1 MPTTFPE
8 STKVALSQSA
18 RKQRALR
25 GVLNGAVGVVAA
37 LALIPFVYLLVRV
50 SQKPVGEIAQL
61 LIRTKTLEVLATTSA
76 LVLCVV
82 VTTVV
87 MGVLMASGLHF
98 VRLPFR
104 GLLLIPT
111 VLPLA
116 IPSYVF
122 TYTWVALIPGFSG
135 FFAAAFI
142 LSITTLPYVILATL
156 SGLRTVDSSQIE
168 VARSLGLTLPQIFRR
183 VVFPQVKGHISAGA
197 LLAALYTI
205 SDFGAVSLLNVET
218 LTVTIQ
224 NMYRASYD
232 RSAAAVISFV
242 LIAFSTIVV
251 LADERIKRQTP
262 DSNVVKAYSTKNTLI
277 SSTWLRITIIAT
289 VGLYAINAVLIPFY
303 VLISRFLGNQVAI
316 NWGDLITASISTI
329 SVAALGAFIALV
341 LSAPIGIILSGSS
354 TRVGRTAQRII
365 TIGHGLPGVVVG
377 LAIVSIGSKLGALYQ
392 TTFLL
397 AFAYALLFLAKSVAS
412 MNSSLSRVP
421 SSVKDVAST
430 LGMNQW
436 NVIKKVV
443 APIAAPGIGLG
454 TILVFLTAMKEL
466 PATLMLR
473 PTGFETLATQIWS
486 AASINR
492 FNEAAP
498 YALILV
504 LIAALPTFLLSRPDK
519 EDRTF
524 IQETINGIQRGG
536 GEK

>member
-8 STKVALSQSA
+8 TTPVALTQSA
-18 RKQRALR
+18 RKQRAVR
-25 GVLNGAVGVVAA
+25 GVLNGAVGIVAA
-37 LALIPFVYLLVRV
+37 LALIPIGYLLVRA
-50 SQKPVGEIAQL
+50 SQKPLGETAQL
-61 LIRTKTLEVLATTSA
+61 LLRPKTLEVLATTSA
-76 LVLCVV
+76 LVAGVV
-82 VTTVV
+82 FTTVV
-87 MGVLMASGLHF
+87 MGVAMATGLHF

-104 GLLLIPT
+104 RLLIIPA

-122 TYTWVALIPGFSG
+122 TYTWIALIPEFSG
-135 FFAAAFI
+135 FFAAGFI

-156 SGLRTVDSSQIE
+156 SGLRTVDTSQIE
-168 VARSLGLTLPQIFRR
+168 VARSLGLTPVQTFRR

-224 NMYRASYD
+224 NMYKASYD

-242 LIAFSTIVV
+242 LIAFSTLVV
-251 LADERIKRQTP
+251 LADERVKKQTP
-262 DSNVVKAYSTKNTLI
+262 DGNAIKAYSAKNSLI
-277 SSTWLRITIIAT
+277 NNTWIRLAVIGSIA
-289 VGLYAINAVLIPFY
+289 LYAFNAVVIPFY
-303 VLISRFLGNQVAI
+303 VLISRFLSNQVAI
-316 NWGDLITASISTI
+316 DWAELLTAAISTI
-329 SVAALGAFIALV
+329 SVAALGALIALV
-341 LSAPIGIILSGSS
+341 MSAPLGIVLSGPS
-354 TRVGRTAQRII
+354 TRVGAIAQRII
-365 TIGHGLPGVVVG
+365 TVGHGLPGVVVG
-377 LAIVSIGSKLGALYQ
+377 LAVVSIGSKLGALYQ

-412 MNSSLSRVP
+412 MSSSLSRVP
-421 SSVKDVAST
+421 NSVKDVAST

-436 NVIKKVV
+436 MVIKRVV

-473 PTGFETLATQIWS
+473 PTGFDTLATQIWS

-504 LIAALPTFLLSRPDK
+504 LIAALPTFLISRPDK
-519 EDRTF
+519 ADRSF
-524 IQETINGIQRGG
+524 IQESIGAD
-536 GEK
+536 K

>member
-1 MPTTFPE
+1 MPSTFPD
-8 STKVALSQSA
+8 STRVALSESA

-25 GVLNGAVGVVAA
+25 GVLSSAVGIVAA
-37 LALIPFVYLLVRV
+37 LALIPFIYLLVRA

-61 LIRTKTLEVLATTSA
+61 LIRPKTLEVLATTSA
-76 LVLCVV
+76 LVLSVV
-82 VTTVV
+82 ITTVV

-277 SSTWLRITIIAT
+277 SSTT
-289 VGLYAINAVLIPFY
+289 P
-303 VLISRFLGNQVAI
+303 
-316 NWGDLITASISTI
+316 
-329 SVAALGAFIALV
+329 
-341 LSAPIGIILSGSS
+341 
-354 TRVGRTAQRII
+354 TRVGRAAQRII

-504 LIAALPTFLLSRPDK
+504 LIAALPTFLISRPDK
-519 EDRTF
+519 VDRAF
-524 IQETINGIQRGG
+524 IHENIG

>member
-1 MPTTFPE
+1 M
-8 STKVALSQSA
+8 
-18 RKQRALR
+18 
-25 GVLNGAVGVVAA
+25 
-37 LALIPFVYLLVRV
+37 
-50 SQKPVGEIAQL
+50 
-61 LIRTKTLEVLATTSA
+61 
-76 LVLCVV
+76 
-82 VTTVV
+82 
-87 MGVLMASGLHF
+87 
-98 VRLPFR
+98 
-104 GLLLIPT
+104 
-111 VLPLA
+111 
-116 IPSYVF
+116 
-122 TYTWVALIPGFSG
+122 
-135 FFAAAFI
+135 
-142 LSITTLPYVILATL
+142 
-156 SGLRTVDSSQIE
+156 
-168 VARSLGLTLPQIFRR
+168 
-183 VVFPQVKGHISAGA
+183 HISAGA

-262 DSNVVKAYSTKNTLI
+262 DSSVVKAYSTKNTLI
-277 SSTWLRITIIAT
+277 SSTWLRVTVIAT
-289 VGLYAINAVLIPFY
+289 VALYALNAVLIPFY
-303 VLISRFLGNQVAI
+303 VLITRFFSNRVAI
-316 NWGDLITASISTI
+316 DWADLLTASISTI
-329 SVAALGAFIALV
+329 SVAALGALIALV
-341 LSAPIGIILSGSS
+341 LSAPLGIILSGTP
-354 TRVGRTAQRII
+354 TRVGKAAQRII

-504 LIAALPTFLLSRPDK
+504 LIAALPTFLISRPDK
-519 EDRTF
+519 AERAF
-524 IQETINGIQRGG
+524 IHENIG

>member
-1 MPTTFPE
+1 
-8 STKVALSQSA
+8 
-18 RKQRALR
+18 
-25 GVLNGAVGVVAA
+25 
-37 LALIPFVYLLVRV
+37 
-50 SQKPVGEIAQL
+50 
-61 LIRTKTLEVLATTSA
+61 
-76 LVLCVV
+76 
-82 VTTVV
+82 
-87 MGVLMASGLHF
+87 

-104 GLLLIPT
+104 RLLIIPA

-122 TYTWVALIPGFSG
+122 TYTWIALIPEFSG
-135 FFAAAFI
+135 FLAAGFI

-168 VARSLGLTLPQIFRR
+168 VARSLGLTPVQTFRR

-242 LIAFSTIVV
+242 LIAFSTVVV
-251 LADERIKRQTP
+251 LADEKVKKQTP
-262 DSNVVKAYSTKNTLI
+262 NSTVIKVYSTKNTLI
-277 SSTWLRITIIAT
+277 NNTWMRFVVIAT
-289 VGLYAINAVLIPFY
+289 VAIYALNAVLIPFY
-303 VLISRFLGNQVAI
+303 VLISRFLSNQVAI
-316 NWGDLITASISTI
+316 KWGELLSASISTI
-329 SVAALGAFIALV
+329 SVAALGALIALV
-341 LSAPIGIILSGSS
+341 LSAPLGTLLSGGS
-354 TRVGRTAQRII
+354 TRVGTIAQRII

-377 LAIVSIGSKLGALYQ
+377 LAIVSIGSKLGAVYQ

-421 SSVKDVAST
+421 TSAKDVAST

-436 NVIKKVV
+436 MVIKKVV
-443 APIAAPGIGLG
+443 APISAPGIGLG
-454 TILVFLTAMKEL
+454 TVLVFLTAMKEL

-473 PTGFETLATQIWS
+473 PTGFDTLATQIWS

-519 EDRTF
+519 ADRTF
-524 IQETINGIQRGG
+524 ITENLG

>member
-8 STKVALSQSA
+8 STRVALSHSA
-18 RKQRALR
+18 RKQRTGR
-25 GVLNGAVGVVAA
+25 GVLSGAVGLVAA
-37 LALIPFVYLLVRV
+37 LALIPFVYLLIRA
-50 SQKPVGEIAQL
+50 SQKPVGEIAAL
-61 LIRTKTLEVLATTSA
+61 LIRPKTLEDLATTTA
-76 LVLCVV
+76 LVICVV
-82 VTTVV
+82 VTTVF
-87 MGVLMASGLHF
+87 MGVLIAAGLHF
-98 VRLPFR
+98 VRLPLR
-104 GLLLIPT
+104 RLLVIPA

-122 TYTWVALIPGFSG
+122 TYTWIALIPGFSG

-156 SGLRTVDSSQIE
+156 SGLRTVDTSQIE
-168 VARSLGLTLPQIFRR
+168 VARSLGLTPAQTFKR
-183 VVFPQVKGHISAGA
+183 VVFPQVKSHISAGA

-224 NMYRASYD
+224 NMYKASYD

-242 LIAFSTIVV
+242 LIAFSTVVV
-251 LADERIKRQTP
+251 LADEKIKRQTP
-262 DSNVVKAYSTKNTLI
+262 DSNVVKVYSTKNTLMK
-277 SSTWLRITIIAT
+277 SNWLSLAVIAT
-289 VGLYAINAVLIPFY
+289 VGLYALNAVLIPFY
-303 VLISRFLGNQVAI
+303 VLISRFFGNQVAI
-316 NWGDLITASISTI
+316 NWGDLLTASISTI
-329 SVAALGAFIALV
+329 SVAALGALIALI
-341 LSAPIGIILSGSS
+341 LSAPLGIILSGRAS
-354 TRVGRTAQRII
+354 RVGRTAQRII

-392 TTFLL
+392 TSFLL

-421 SSVKDVAST
+421 TSVKDVAST

-436 NVIKKVV
+436 MVLQKVV

-486 AASINR
+486 ATSINR

-504 LIAALPTFLLSRPDK
+504 LIATLPTFLISRPDK
-519 EDRTF
+519 ADRVF
-524 IQETINGIQRGG
+524 IHESTKQEAIGG
-536 GEK
+536 DK

>member
-1 MPTTFPE
+1 MPTTFPD
-8 STKVALSQSA
+8 STRVALSQGA
-18 RKQRALR
+18 RNQRAVR
-25 GVLNGAVGVVAA
+25 SVLNGAVGVVAA
-37 LALIPFVYLLVRV
+37 LALIPFVYLLVRA

-61 LIRTKTLEVLATTSA
+61 LLRPKTLEVLATTSA
-76 LVLCVV
+76 LVAGVV

-87 MGVLMASGLHF
+87 FGVAMATGLHF

-104 GLLLIPT
+104 RLLIIPA

-122 TYTWVALIPGFSG
+122 TYTWIALVPGFSG
-135 FFAAAFI
+135 FLAAGFI

-156 SGLRTVDSSQIE
+156 AGLRSVDTSQIE

-224 NMYRASYD
+224 NMYKAAYD
-232 RSAAAVISFV
+232 RSAAAVISIV
-242 LIAFSTIVV
+242 LVAFSTIVV
-251 LADERIKRQTP
+251 VVDERIKRQGS
-262 DSNVVKAYSTKNTLI
+262 DNKLVKVYSAKNTLVNNA
-277 SSTWLRITIIAT
+277 WLGLAVIASIA
-289 VGLYAINAVLIPFY
+289 LYAVNAVVIPFY
-303 VLISRFLGNQVAI
+303 VLITRFLGNQVAI
-316 NWGDLITASISTI
+316 NWVDLLTASISTI
-329 SVAALGAFIALV
+329 SVAALGALIALV
-341 LSAPIGIILSGSS
+341 LSAPLGIIVSGTPS
-354 TRVGRTAQRII
+354 RVGTAAQRII

-377 LAIVSIGSKLGALYQ
+377 LAMVSVGSKLGALYQ

-412 MNSSLSRVP
+412 MSSSLSRVP

-486 AASINR
+486 AASVNR

-504 LIAALPTFLLSRPDK
+504 LIAALPTFLISRPDK

-524 IQETINGIQRGG
+524 IQENNLG

>member
-1 MPTTFPE
+1 
-8 STKVALSQSA
+8 
-18 RKQRALR
+18 
-25 GVLNGAVGVVAA
+25 
-37 LALIPFVYLLVRV
+37 
-50 SQKPVGEIAQL
+50 
-61 LIRTKTLEVLATTSA
+61 
-76 LVLCVV
+76 
-82 VTTVV
+82 
-87 MGVLMASGLHF
+87 
-98 VRLPFR
+98 
-104 GLLLIPT
+104 
-111 VLPLA
+111 
-116 IPSYVF
+116 
-122 TYTWVALIPGFSG
+122 
-135 FFAAAFI
+135 
-142 LSITTLPYVILATL
+142 
-156 SGLRTVDSSQIE
+156 
-168 VARSLGLTLPQIFRR
+168 
-183 VVFPQVKGHISAGA
+183 
-197 LLAALYTI
+197 
-205 SDFGAVSLLNVET
+205 
-218 LTVTIQ
+218 
-224 NMYRASYD
+224 
-232 RSAAAVISFV
+232 
-242 LIAFSTIVV
+242 
-251 LADERIKRQTP
+251 
-262 DSNVVKAYSTKNTLI
+262 VVKAYSTKNTLI

-289 VGLYAINAVLIPFY
+289 VGLYALNAVLIPFY

-329 SVAALGAFIALV
+329 SVAALGAVIALV

-354 TRVGRTAQRII
+354 TRVGRIAQRII

-504 LIAALPTFLLSRPDK
+504 LIAALPTFLISRPDK
-519 EDRTF
+519 ADRAF
-524 IQETINGIQRGG
+524 IHDNIG

>member
-1 MPTTFPE
+1 MSTTIPD
-8 STKVALSQSA
+8 STKVALTKGA
-18 RKQRALR
+18 RNQRTLR
-25 GVLNGAVGVVAA
+25 GVLNGAVGIVAV
-37 LALIPFVYLLVRV
+37 LALIPIGYLLVRA
-50 SQKPVGEIAQL
+50 SQKPIGETAQL
-61 LIRTKTLEVLATTSA
+61 LLRPKTLEVLATTSA
-76 LVLCVV
+76 LVAGVV
-82 VTTVV
+82 FTTVV
-87 MGVLMASGLHF
+87 MGVAMATGLHF

-104 GLLLIPT
+104 RLLIIPA

-122 TYTWVALIPGFSG
+122 TYTWIALIPQFSG
-135 FFAAAFI
+135 FFAAGFI

-156 SGLRTVDSSQIE
+156 SGLRTVDTSQIE
-168 VARSLGLTLPQIFRR
+168 VARSLGLTPVQTFRR

-224 NMYRASYD
+224 NMYKASYD

-242 LIAFSTIVV
+242 LIAFSTLVV
-251 LADERIKRQTP
+251 LTDERIKKQTP
-262 DSNVVKAYSTKNTLI
+262 DGNAIKAYSAKNTLI
-277 SSTWLRITIIAT
+277 NNGWLKASVIGAIA
-289 VGLYAINAVLIPFY
+289 LYAFNAVVIPFY
-303 VLISRFLGNQVAI
+303 VLISRFLSNQVAI
-316 NWGDLITASISTI
+316 DWVDLFTAAISTV
-329 SVAALGAFIALV
+329 SVAALGALIALV
-341 LSAPIGIILSGSS
+341 MSAPLGIVLSGPS
-354 TRVGRTAQRII
+354 TRVGSIAQRII
-365 TIGHGLPGVVVG
+365 TVGHGLPGVVVG
-377 LAIVSIGSKLGALYQ
+377 LAVVSIGSKLGALYQ

-412 MNSSLSRVP
+412 MSSSLSRVP
-421 SSVKDVAST
+421 NSVKDVAST

-436 NVIKKVV
+436 MVIKRVV

-454 TILVFLTAMKEL
+454 TVLVFLTAMKEL

-486 AASINR
+486 SASINR

-504 LIAALPTFLLSRPDK
+504 LIAALPTFLISRPDK
-519 EDRTF
+519 ADRSF
-524 IQETINGIQRGG
+524 IKESMGAD
-536 GEK
+536 K

>member
-1 MPTTFPE
+1 MPTTFPD
-8 STKVALSQSA
+8 STRVALSHSA
-18 RKQRALR
+18 RNQRTVR
-25 GVLNGAVGVVAA
+25 GLLNGAVGVVAA
-37 LALIPFVYLLVRV
+37 LALIPLVYLFIRAT
-50 SQKPVGEIAQL
+50 QKPLAESIDL
-61 LIRTKTLEVLATTSA
+61 LIRPKTLQVLATTSG
-76 LVLCVV
+76 LVACVLI
-82 VTTVV
+82 TTVV
-87 MGVLMASGLHF
+87 MGVLMATGLHF
-98 VRLPFR
+98 VRVPMR
-104 GLLLIPT
+104 RLLIIPT

-122 TYTWVALIPGFSG
+122 TYTWIALVPNFSG
-135 FFAAAFI
+135 FLAAAFI

-156 SGLRTVDSSQIE
+156 AGLRTVDGSQIE
-168 VARSLGLTLPQIFRR
+168 VARSLGLTAPQTFRR
-183 VVFPQVKGHISAGA
+183 VVFPQIKGHVSAGA

-224 NMYRASYD
+224 NMYKAAYD
-232 RSAAAVISFV
+232 RSAAAVIAFV
-242 LIAFSTIVV
+242 LIAFSTLVV
-251 LADERIKRQTP
+251 LADEKVKRRTP
-262 DSNVVKAYSTKNTLI
+262 DNNVVKMHSSKNTLI
-277 SSTWLRITIIAT
+277 KNTWLSFAVIAT
-289 VGLYAINAVLIPFY
+289 VALYAINSVVIPFY
-303 VLISRFLGNQVAI
+303 VLISRFLGNQVGVDWA
-316 NWGDLITASISTI
+316 DLATASISTI
-329 SVAALGAFIALV
+329 SVAALGALIALV
-341 LSAPIGIILSGSS
+341 LSAPIGIILSGKP
-354 TRVGRTAQRII
+354 TRVGQAAQRII

-377 LAIVSIGSKLGALYQ
+377 LAMVSVGSKLGALYQ

-412 MNSSLSRVP
+412 MSSSLSRVP

-473 PTGFETLATQIWS
+473 PTGFETLATHIWS
-486 AASINR
+486 AASVNR

-504 LIAALPTFLLSRPDK
+504 LIAAIPTFLISRPDK
-519 EDRTF
+519 ADRTF
-524 IQETINGIQRGG
+524 IRESLGA
-536 GEK
+536 EK